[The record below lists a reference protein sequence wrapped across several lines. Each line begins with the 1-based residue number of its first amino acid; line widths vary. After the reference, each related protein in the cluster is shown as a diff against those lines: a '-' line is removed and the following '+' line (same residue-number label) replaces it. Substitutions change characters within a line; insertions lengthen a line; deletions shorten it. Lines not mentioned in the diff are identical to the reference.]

1 MPQIPT
7 GRVHVRAPAGQL
19 LSHLYEVGRL
29 IQEMDEPDE
38 LLDRVLDLALQFLG
52 AERGMVLLR
61 EEDGSLT
68 PAALRHLDQETVR
81 EATTY
86 SNTAVQEALA
96 GRPVMALDVES
107 DPRLSDLMSLS
118 LHEIGSLVCVP
129 LRLPERILGVLYLDS
144 RKDGAPFHDDD
155 LRFLTAFAAQAALA
169 LDSARLYRRLRREN
183 RELTRQAG
191 ARDRYEDM
199 LGRSHAMQVVYDLL
213 DRAADSPFPALLLGE
228 TGTGKELAAR
238 ALHRRSRRHGQP
250 FLAVNCA
257 AFSPHLLES
266 ELFGHCRG
274 AFTGAE
280 TDRKGVFELAHNGTL
295 FLDEAGG
302 MSSALQAKLL
312 RVLQEGEFRRVGD
325 KKTRRSDVRI
335 LAATNMDLDAMVRDG
350 SFREDLFY
358 RLNVI
363 KIEMPPLRQRS
374 EDIPQLVELFISRAL
389 GDGSLKPPRIQA
401 AAMQELTAQH
411 WSGNVRELEHTVQKL
426 VLYAHG
432 RPVDRDLVKRHLPP
446 RGPAASAGTLDT
458 PTGFPSLR
466 QLEARH
472 IQRTLEKCS
481 GDRDEAARL
490 LGIGRA
496 TIYRKIR
503 DYDLKVPQAAR
514 RRRSGS

>member
-1 MPQIPT
+1 MPESPA
-7 GRVHVRAPAGQL
+7 GRASRRAPAGQL
-19 LSHLYEVGRL
+19 LGHLYEVGRL
-29 IQEMDEPDE
+29 IQDMDEPDE

-68 PAALRHLDQETVR
+68 PAAVRHVGPDMVR
-81 EATTY
+81 EATSY
-86 SNTAVQEALA
+86 SHTAVQEALA
-96 GRPVMALDVES
+96 GRPVMALDVKT
-107 DPRLSDLMSLS
+107 DPRMSEMMSMS

-144 RKDGAPFHDDD
+144 RRDGAPFHDDD

-191 ARDRYEDM
+191 ARDHYEDM

-213 DRAADSPFPALLLGE
+213 DRAADSPFPARRLGE

-257 AFSPHLLES
+257 AFSPNLLES

-295 FLDEAGG
+295 FLDEVGG
-302 MSSALQAKLL
+302 MSPPLQAKLL
-312 RVLQEGEFRRVGD
+312 RVLQEGEFRRLGD
-325 KKTRRSDVRI
+325 KKSRRSDVRI
-335 LAATNMDLDAMVRDG
+335 LASTNMDLDAMVRDG
-350 SFREDLFY
+350 RFREDLFY

-363 KIEMPPLRQRS
+363 RIAIPPLRDRS
-374 EDIPQLVELFISRAL
+374 EDIPQLVELFIRRAL
-389 GDGSLKPPRIQA
+389 GAGSLQPPRLQA
-401 AAMQELTAQH
+401 AAMQELTGH
-411 WSGNVRELEHTVQKL
+411 PWPGNVRELEHTVQKL

-432 RPVDRDLVKRHLPP
+432 RPVDRDQVKRLLPA
-446 RGPAASAGTLDT
+446 RGSAA
-458 PTGFPSLR
+458 
-466 QLEARH
+466 QV
-472 IQRTLEKCS
+472 C
-481 GDRDEAARL
+481 
-490 LGIGRA
+490 RA
-496 TIYRKIR
+496 TR
-503 DYDLKVPQAAR
+503 
-514 RRRSGS
+514 